1 MLQNTGILADYKIR
15 PLTKADQAFLWE
27 MLYQSFFVPEGKS
40 PFERNIVNR
49 PENARY
55 VEDWGCENDSGFV
68 AVNGN
73 NQSIGAV
80 WLRLFK
86 DNEKG
91 FGYVDAKTPEFGIAV
106 LPEYRG
112 KGLGTILLSRLI
124 EATEDVYEYLS
135 LSVADENPAQH
146 LYRRLGFE
154 PVRKSGGAVIMKRK
168 STKKMSAAEGKK

>member
-27 MLYQSFFVPEGKS
+27 MLYQSFFVPKGKS

-55 VEDWGCENDSGFV
+55 VEDWGRENDSGFV

-91 FGYVDAKTPEFGIAV
+91 FGYVDAKTPELGIAV
-106 LPEYRG
+106 LPEFRG
-112 KGLGTILLSRLI
+112 RGLGTMLLSHLI
-124 EATEDVYEYLS
+124 EATEDVFEYIS
-135 LSVADENPAQH
+135 LSVAAENPALR
-146 LYRRLGFE
+146 LYQRLGFE
-154 PVRKSGGAVIMKRK
+154 TVGKFGDAIVMKRK
-168 STKKMSAAEGKK
+168 SRR